1 MQILF
6 NFFNKYCE
14 TLRNVQGLGG
24 KFAVL
29 CVFLV
34 FNKIL
39 SHI

>member
-14 TLRNVQGLGG
+14 NLRNVQGLRG

-29 CVFLV
+29 CAFLV